1 MAFLELKQDTYGFRV
16 SFVAKDSD
24 GNYIDLT
31 NSTPWFYIG
40 KQTSSIPFYSGQ
52 CTLGTYPKSGECYI
66 DLPSSA
72 TSTPGVYHGELDIEY
87 PSPAQNIIAQEL
99 TVIILP
105 SVSWL

>member
-1 MAFLELKQDTYGFRV
+1 MSYVIFKEGENNFRLPLT
-16 SFVAKDSD
+16 AKDTA

-40 KQTSSIPFYSGQ
+40 KYTSSNPIYSGQ

-66 DLPSSA
+66 NIPSSA
-72 TSTPGVYHGELDIEY
+72 TQNVGVYHGELVINY
-87 PSPAQNIIAQEL
+87 SSPSEKIIAQEL

-105 SVSWL
+105 SL